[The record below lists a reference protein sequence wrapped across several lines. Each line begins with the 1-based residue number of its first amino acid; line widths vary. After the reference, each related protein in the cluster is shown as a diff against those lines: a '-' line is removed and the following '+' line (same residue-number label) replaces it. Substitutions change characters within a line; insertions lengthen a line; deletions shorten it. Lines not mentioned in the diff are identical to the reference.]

1 MSTYNQKIGEKL
13 ISLRG
18 NKSQTEVAEAVG
30 ISKSAI
36 SMYESGER
44 TPRDETKVKLAKYYN
59 KTVGEIFFDADSQIV
74 N

>member
-1 MSTYNQKIGEKL
+1 MATFNQKIGERL
-13 ISLRG
+13 VSLRG
-18 NKSQTEVAEAVG
+18 SKTQTEVAEAVG
-30 ISKSAI
+30 ISKSAM

-44 TPRDETKVKLAKYYN
+44 TPRDETKVKLARYYN